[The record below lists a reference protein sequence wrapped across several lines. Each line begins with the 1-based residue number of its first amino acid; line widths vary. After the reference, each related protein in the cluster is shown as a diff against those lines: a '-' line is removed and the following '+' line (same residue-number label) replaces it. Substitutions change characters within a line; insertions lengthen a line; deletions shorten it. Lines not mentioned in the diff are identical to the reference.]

1 MTTKSL
7 GQIAFE
13 AYSKQVGGKTY
24 DNKPIPQWENL
35 SPEVQ
40 RGWEAAAQAVTASVA
55 AGDGEL
61 T

>member
-13 AYSKQVGGKTY
+13 AYSKQVGGKTC
-24 DNKPIPQWENL
+24 DNKPIPQWDNL

-40 RGWEAAAQAVTASVA
+40 RGWEAASQAVA
-55 AGDGEL
+55 AAL
-61 T
+61 SKI